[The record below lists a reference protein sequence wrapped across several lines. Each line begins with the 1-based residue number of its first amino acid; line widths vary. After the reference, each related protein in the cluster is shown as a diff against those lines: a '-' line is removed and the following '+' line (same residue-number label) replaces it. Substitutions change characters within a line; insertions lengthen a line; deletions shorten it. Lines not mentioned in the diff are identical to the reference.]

1 MLLVRAPLVFGHLK
15 LSAPPLWLAV
25 ALPIAYFTAAVVS
38 VSLFTHNTPIWISN
52 SFVVTALLRNRRS
65 TWPALLCLVVLADY
79 AQILVTAKGMW
90 VVGPG
95 MVVCDITEILLV
107 ATLSGFTET
116 ASLEES
122 VWPIARLALVSLL
135 VPMVTATG
143 GAALLNLA
151 LGVPFGDA
159 WENWYLATAS
169 GLVIVT
175 PLLLCWTD
183 RRLRTSDWRR
193 VIPETLLLAGL
204 VAIVGYL
211 DFHDAVPGLFLV
223 FPFLLLTTFQGRLLG
238 ATTAAAAVATVAIW
252 STFTGHGPIATF
264 AGTNIFAKIHYLQ
277 LYMAVVLLSILPLAA
292 LLGQREK
299 LAAQLRTFTETLEE
313 RVKERTRQLQAEN
326 EARRQTEA
334 ALRER
339 ESRIRRLV
347 DANIIGIFIFD
358 LEGRIVE
365 ANDAFLQLVGYDRED
380 VVAGRLHWTELT
392 PPEWLDR
399 QQRAVTELKRTGT
412 VQPYE
417 REYFR
422 KDGNRVPALIGSV
435 AFDEQRDQ
443 GVAFVLDLTE
453 RKRAEAEARESEQKY
468 RKMQT
473 EFAHV
478 NRVTTMGQLAAS
490 IAHEVSQPITGV
502 IVNADAAMRWLGRQ
516 PPDLDQAR
524 YSLGEIVNNGKRA
537 GDVIGRIHALIKK
550 VPPRKDGLEINEAI
564 QEVIALT
571 HGEVVKNRV
580 SLRTQ
585 LAAGLPLIQGD
596 RVQLQQVILNLIINA
611 LEAMSAVSEGAR
623 ELRIASGKDGSNG
636 VLVTVQDSGPGLKPE
651 SFDCLFDA
659 FYTTKPSGM
668 GMGLSICRSIVE
680 AHQGQL
686 WTTAN
691 TPRGAIFQFTLPTSK
706 VRTESNQRAS
716 KSENG
721 SNEVESSSG

>member
-15 LSAPPLWLAV
+15 LTAPPLWLAV
-25 ALPIAYFTAAVVS
+25 ALPIAFFTAAVVT

-52 SFVVTALLRNRRS
+52 SFVVAALLRNRRS
-65 TWPALLCLVVLADY
+65 TWPALLCLFVLADY
-79 AQILVTAKGMW
+79 AQIVVTSKDMW
-90 VVGPG
+90 VVGLG
-95 MVVCDITEILLV
+95 IVVCDTTEILLV
-107 ATLSGFTET
+107 ATLSGFNET
-116 ASLEES
+116 SSLEES
-122 VWPIARLALVSLL
+122 VWPIARLALVSIL
-135 VPMVTATG
+135 VTMVSATG

-211 DFHDAVPGLFLV
+211 DFQDAVPGLFLV

-238 ATTAAAAVATVAIW
+238 ATTAAAAVAAVAIW

-264 AGTNIFAKIHYLQ
+264 AGTNIIAKIHYLQ
-277 LYMAVVLLSILPLAA
+277 LYIAVVLLSILPLAA
-292 LLGQREK
+292 LLGHREK

-313 RVKERTRQLQAEN
+313 RVKERTSQLQAEN

-399 QQRAVTELKRTGT
+399 HERAVTELKRIGT

-468 RKMQT
+468 RKMQM
-473 EFAHV
+473 ELAHV
-478 NRVTTMGQLAAS
+478 TRVTTLGEMTAS
-490 IAHEVSQPITGV
+490 IAHEVNQPLAA
-502 IVNADAAMRWLGRQ
+502 IVNAAAACLRWLDRGT
-516 PPDLDQAR
+516 PNLDEAR
-524 YSLGEIVNNGKRA
+524 SAVEWITKETNRA
-537 GDVIGRIHALIKK
+537 S
-550 VPPRKDGLEINEAI
+550 
-564 QEVIALT
+564 EVIRRIRALAKKT
-571 HGEVVKNRV
+571 EIEKLPLDVNDVAREVISLEQRELVSNHV
-580 SLRTQ
+580 SLQ
-585 LAAGLPLIQGD
+585 MELASALPPILGD
-596 RVQLQQVILNLIINA
+596 QVQLQQVMINLVMNGI
-611 LEAMSAVSEGAR
+611 EAMQSVTDRPR
-623 ELRIASGKDGSNG
+623 ELVIRSRQDGTQQ
-636 VLVTVQDSGPGLKPE
+636 VLVSVT
-651 SFDCLFDA
+651 DCGVGISAEDAGRLFDA
-659 FYTTKPSGM
+659 FFTTKSGGM

-680 AHQGQL
+680 AHGGRL
-686 WTTAN
+686 WATA
-691 TPRGAIFQFTLPTSK
+691 TVPHGATFQFTLP
-706 VRTESNQRAS
+706 VNADHAS
-716 KSENG
+716 
-721 SNEVESSSG
+721 